1 MAPPVIS
8 ESERRGLSSNTSSNP
23 SRRIFNRAK
32 NRNSLSDENDKNQL
46 ETAGQQQKQNPDD
59 EMREQIIVTILDSAH
74 NRFTINL
81 LPDSTVL
88 ELKQRGH
95 EVHSIIPEQQRL
107 ISMGQLLQDDKL
119 IADHNIVNGSIVHL
133 FPKPNVVITESNNS
147 SGSQGNTNSNANV
160 NANANANGTNY
171 NNNNSNP
178 TANPGAHVP
187 QILMDSSEVDRQSS
201 VLILS
206 THEAY
211 ETLHRIRL
219 LSFLL
224 LMYSAIHML
233 RDISIY
239 VAPPMDDQHKNTIIP
254 PGDPTDTSMPGTAES
269 DYDEE
274 LPQWQNRDF
283 IEMTICGLAMY
294 VALLGIRVTSEQI
307 SISLVRRFGV
317 LLFALGISWNGY
329 LFYVYVDQL
338 RARESEE
345 DYDDGKVFS
354 DALFAIALPFILW
367 AMFFLRAVQ
376 LYLMVKDADDD
387 AQRRTRTLAS
397 AIVAG
402 SADGN
407 GRGNNGGGSG
417 DDGGYDLELQVSNR
431 SLA

>member
-1 MAPPVIS
+1 
-8 ESERRGLSSNTSSNP
+8 
-23 SRRIFNRAK
+23 
-32 NRNSLSDENDKNQL
+32 
-46 ETAGQQQKQNPDD
+46 
-59 EMREQIIVTILDSAH
+59 
-74 NRFTINL
+74 
-81 LPDSTVL
+81 
-88 ELKQRGH
+88 
-95 EVHSIIPEQQRL
+95 
-107 ISMGQLLQDDKL
+107 
-119 IADHNIVNGSIVHL
+119 
-133 FPKPNVVITESNNS
+133 
-147 SGSQGNTNSNANV
+147 
-160 NANANANGTNY
+160 
-171 NNNNSNP
+171 
-178 TANPGAHVP
+178 
-187 QILMDSSEVDRQSS
+187 
-201 VLILS
+201 
-206 THEAY
+206 
-211 ETLHRIRL
+211 
-219 LSFLL
+219 
-224 LMYSAIHML
+224 
-233 RDISIY
+233 
-239 VAPPMDDQHKNTIIP
+239 
-254 PGDPTDTSMPGTAES
+254 
-269 DYDEE
+269 
-274 LPQWQNRDF
+274 
-283 IEMTICGLAMY
+283 MTICGLAMY

-417 DDGGYDLELQVSNR
+417 DVGGYDLELQVSNR